1 MRAVAWL
8 TPAAR
13 VARRTKVARTNCDCK
28 TIADGIVCC
37 NLCLFHGVYHEVSPM
52 TCNSFLVVYNC
63 EWNMEMELTA
73 LFISFISVVV
83 KLLLMF
89 QLEVHY
95 HGYLERS
102 LA

>member
-1 MRAVAWL
+1 
-8 TPAAR
+8 
-13 VARRTKVARTNCDCK
+13 
-28 TIADGIVCC
+28 
-37 NLCLFHGVYHEVSPM
+37 
-52 TCNSFLVVYNC
+52 
-63 EWNMEMELTA
+63 MELTA